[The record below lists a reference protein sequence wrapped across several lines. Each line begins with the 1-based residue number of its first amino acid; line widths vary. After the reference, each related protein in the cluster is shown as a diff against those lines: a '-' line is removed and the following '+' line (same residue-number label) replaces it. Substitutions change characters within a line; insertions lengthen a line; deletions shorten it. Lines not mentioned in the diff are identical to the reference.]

1 MNFINQLLRFFK
13 SKQPNMEFSLDIA
26 FVEAKNKEFGNL
38 VRRRSRIPSL
48 KLFLRTVDMLL
59 KIFIKK
65 KLKLCF

>member
-1 MNFINQLLRFFK
+1 
-13 SKQPNMEFSLDIA
+13 MEFSLDIA